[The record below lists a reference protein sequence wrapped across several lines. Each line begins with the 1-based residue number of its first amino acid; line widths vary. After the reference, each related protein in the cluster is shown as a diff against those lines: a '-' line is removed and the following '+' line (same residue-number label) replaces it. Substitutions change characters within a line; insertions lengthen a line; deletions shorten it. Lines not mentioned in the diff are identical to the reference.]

1 MMATDAEVALDHEL
15 ERARY
20 EALDGALDLQATPFS
35 RYGSY
40 LAFTNLA
47 ADVALP
53 PGIAL
58 RAGLYLRSLRGPLV
72 GPSPWQPIFHLQ
84 LLVDGEPVQTEVT
97 ATPTRL
103 RLVHGDRSVEICF
116 ETADRLRIWGRGAGL
131 RLAMLPG
138 GYNFALAQP
147 EGRWQVV
154 VCAAVETKF
163 MLGPLVGEVA
173 PQIAWSGLQATEL
186 VFDLLPAGS
195 EGEWWIDEY
204 TATWPA
210 AQRAESFA
218 AAQAAVDA
226 EYAAWAADCRR
237 MVGEQAAG
245 SQDDGES
252 ADTALAAAVKY
263 AAYVTWSCV
272 VAPAGHLRR
281 PAMYMSKNAMASI
294 WSWDNCFNA
303 LALARHAPELAWD
316 QLMVMVDLQDPSG
329 VLPDL
334 ANDRF
339 VSWSF
344 CKPPVYGWALA
355 RLAQVPGLLTP
366 ARLAEIYAPLCRVTE
381 WWFRH
386 RDDNGDGMPQ
396 YNHGNECGWDN
407 STVFRALPPI
417 DAPDLAAYLVI
428 QTEFL
433 AQAAAQLGRAEES
446 RQWQVRSERLLEQM
460 LGHFWRGDR
469 FVARQSLTGEEI
481 DCESL
486 LLFVPLL
493 LGRRLPQEVV
503 AALVTRL
510 RRPGHFLTAHGLASE
525 STSSQYYEPDGYWRG
540 PLWGAPMVMLV
551 EGLAAVGQTE
561 LAADLRRRFCA
572 LVVNRGLAENYDA
585 ITGAP
590 LRDRAFTWTASAF
603 LLLAA
608 ELGQPGLAG

>member
-1 MMATDAEVALDHEL
+1 MMPTDAGRALDL
-15 ERARY
+15 N
-20 EALDGALDLQATPFS
+20 LDLQATPFS
-35 RYGSY
+35 RSGSY
-40 LAFTNLA
+40 LAFTYLA
-47 ADVALP
+47 ADVELP

-72 GPSPWQPIFHLQ
+72 GPSPWQPIFYLQ
-84 LLVDGEPVQTEVT
+84 LLVEGEPVAAEVT

-103 RLVHGDRSVEICF
+103 RLDGGGRSVEICF
-116 ETADRLRIWGRGAGL
+116 ETPDRLRILSRGAGL
-131 RLAMLPG
+131 RLALLPG

-147 EGRWQVV
+147 GGRWQVV
-154 VCAAVETKF
+154 VCAGVETKF
-163 MLGPLVGEVA
+163 MLGAVAGEVA
-173 PQIAWSGLQATEL
+173 AETAWSGLRATDPI
-186 VFDLLPAGS
+186 FNLLPAGRQ
-195 EGEWWIDEY
+195 GEWWIDEY

-210 AQRAESFA
+210 VPRAESFA

-226 EYAAWAADCRR
+226 EYAAWAAGCRR
-237 MVGEQAAG
+237 MVSYE
-245 SQDDGES
+245 
-252 ADTALAAAVKY
+252 AAATATLRSAVDY

-281 PAMYMSKNAMASI
+281 AAMYMSKNAMASI

-303 LALARHAPELAWD
+303 LALARHAPDLAWD

-329 VLPDL
+329 ALPDL

-355 RLAQVPGLLTP
+355 RLALIPGLLTS
-366 ARLAEIYAPLCRVTE
+366 ARLAEIYEPLCRVTE

-396 YNHGNECGWDN
+396 YNHGNESGWDN

-417 DAPDLAAYLVI
+417 DAPDLAAYLVL
-428 QTEFL
+428 QMEFL
-433 AQAAAQLGRAEES
+433 AYAAAQLGREDE
-446 RQWQVRSERLLEQM
+446 RRRWQARGARLLQQM
-460 LGHFWRGDR
+460 LDLFWRGDR

-481 DCESL
+481 DCDSL
-486 LLFVPLL
+486 LLFIPLL
-493 LGRRLPQEVV
+493 LGRRLPEAVV
-503 AALVTRL
+503 AALVARL

-525 STSSQYYEPDGYWRG
+525 STASPYYEPDGYWRG
-540 PLWGAPMVMLV
+540 PLWGAPTVMLV
-551 EGLAAVGQTE
+551 EGLAAVGAAE

-572 LVVNRGLAENYDA
+572 LVAERGLAENYDA
-585 ITGAP
+585 VTGAP

-608 ELGQPGLAG
+608 ELGQPGATDWPSDD

>member
-1 MMATDAEVALDHEL
+1 M
-15 ERARY
+15 
-20 EALDGALDLQATPFS
+20 
-35 RYGSY
+35 
-40 LAFTNLA
+40 
-47 ADVALP
+47 
-53 PGIAL
+53 
-58 RAGLYLRSLRGPLV
+58 
-72 GPSPWQPIFHLQ
+72 
-84 LLVDGEPVQTEVT
+84 
-97 ATPTRL
+97 
-103 RLVHGDRSVEICF
+103 EICF
-116 ETADRLRIWGRGAGL
+116 ETPDRLRILGRGAGL
-131 RLAMLPG
+131 RLSLLPG

-186 VFDLLPAGS
+186 IFDLLPAGQP
-195 EGEWWIDEY
+195 G
-204 TATWPA
+204 
-210 AQRAESFA
+210 RV
-218 AAQAAVDA
+218 VD
-226 EYAAWAADCRR
+226 RR
-237 MVGEQAAG
+237 IHRHLARCAAG
-245 SQDDGES
+245 RELCGCAGGGGCRICGVGGGLPAHGGSTRLRVAGRSE
-252 ADTALAAAVKY
+252 AAGAALAAAVDY

-329 VLPDL
+329 ALPDL

-428 QTEFL
+428 QMEFL
-433 AQAAAQLGRAEES
+433 AQAAAQLGREDES
-446 RQWQVRSERLLEQM
+446 RRWQARS
-460 LGHFWRGDR
+460 
-469 FVARQSLTGEEI
+469 
-481 DCESL
+481 
-486 LLFVPLL
+486 
-493 LGRRLPQEVV
+493 
-503 AALVTRL
+503 AA
-510 RRPGHFLTAHGLASE
+510 
-525 STSSQYYEPDGYWRG
+525 
-540 PLWGAPMVMLV
+540 
-551 EGLAAVGQTE
+551 AA
-561 LAADLRRRFCA
+561 AADAGPF
-572 LVVNRGLAENYDA
+572 LA
-585 ITGAP
+585 
-590 LRDRAFTWTASAF
+590 R
-603 LLLAA
+603 
-608 ELGQPGLAG
+608 

>member
-1 MMATDAEVALDHEL
+1 MGTDSGL
-15 ERARY
+15 
-20 EALDGALDLQATPFS
+20 ALDGALTLALDLQATPFS

-40 LAFTNLA
+40 VAFTNLA
-47 ADVALP
+47 AAVELP

-58 RAGLYLRSLRGPLV
+58 GAGLYLRSLRGPLV

-84 LLVDGEPVQTEVT
+84 LLVEGEPVEAEVT
-97 ATPTRL
+97 ASPTSL
-103 RLVHGDRSVEICF
+103 RLAQGEHSVEICF
-116 ETADRLRIWGRGAGL
+116 ETPDRLRVLGRGAGL
-131 RLAMLPG
+131 RLSLLPG

-147 EGRWQVV
+147 QGRWQVV
-154 VCAAVETKF
+154 VCAGVETKF
-163 MLGPLVGEVA
+163 MLGQVAGEVA
-173 PQIAWSGLQATEL
+173 PQIDWSGLQATDL
-186 VFDLLPAGS
+186 TFDLLPAGDR
-195 EGEWWIDEY
+195 GEWWIDEY
-204 TATWPA
+204 TATWPDTP
-210 AQRAESFA
+210 RAESYA

-226 EYAAWAADCRR
+226 EFAAWAAGCRR
-237 MVGEQAAG
+237 MVRNETGGSPDAAL
-245 SQDDGES
+245 
-252 ADTALAAAVKY
+252 TAMAGAVDY

-272 VAPAGHLRR
+272 VAAAGHLRR

-316 QLMVMVDLQDPSG
+316 QLMVMMDLQDPSG
-329 VLPDL
+329 AVPDL

-355 RLAQVPGLLTP
+355 RLAKVPGLLTP

-396 YNHGNECGWDN
+396 YNHGNESGWDN

-428 QTEFL
+428 QMEFL
-433 AQAAAQLGRAEES
+433 AQAAAQLGREDECC
-446 RQWQVRSERLLEQM
+446 RWQARSERLLEQM
-460 LGHFWRGDR
+460 LERFWRGDR

-481 DCESL
+481 DCDSL

-493 LGRRLPQEVV
+493 LGRRLPQAVID
-503 AALVTRL
+503 ALVARL

-551 EGLAAVGQTE
+551 EGLTAVGE
-561 LAADLRRRFCA
+561 ADLAADLRRRFCA
-572 LVVNRGLAENYDA
+572 LVADRGLAENYDA

-608 ELGQPGLAG
+608 ELQPQGSPE